1 MARFEALI
9 TPVADG
15 QALRAALEQ
24 IAQSW
29 GAALTW
35 LDRRNA
41 SLELISG
48 GLPVKL
54 LLELRRGDVLGVLVS
69 SREGMGRRGTPKK
82 KASRPIAE
90 GALIARSPCP
100 GAIPLQPRRTDL
112 SRSLRAK
119 QVTGRD
125 RWGFCTH

>member
-15 QALRAALEQ
+15 QPLRAALEQ

-41 SLELISG
+41 SLDLVSG

-69 SREGMGRRGTPKK
+69 SREGMGAGAPQSKK
-82 KASRPIAE
+82 LLDQLLRE
-90 GALIARSPCP
+90 LIAHVPRAQVQFRSDRDGPICQ
-100 GAIPLQPRRTDL
+100 GVGGL
-112 SRSLRAK
+112 S
-119 QVTGRD
+119 T
-125 RWGFCTH
+125 

>member
-41 SLELISG
+41 SMDLVSG

-69 SREGMGRRGTPKK
+69 SREGMGAGAPK
-82 KASRPIAE
+82 
-90 GALIARSPCP
+90 
-100 GAIPLQPRRTDL
+100 
-112 SRSLRAK
+112 AK
-119 QVTGRD
+119 
-125 RWGFCTH
+125 GFSINC

>member
-1 MARFEALI
+1 MRGEAAMARFEALI

-41 SLELISG
+41 SLDLVSG

-69 SREGMGRRGTPKK
+69 SREGMGAGAPQSKK
-82 KASRPIAE
+82 LLDQLLRELLAHVPRAQVQFRSDRDGPICQ
-90 GALIARSPCP
+90 GV
-100 GAIPLQPRRTDL
+100 GGL
-112 SRSLRAK
+112 SR
-119 QVTGRD
+119 
-125 RWGFCTH
+125 

>member
-41 SLELISG
+41 SLDLVSG

-69 SREGMGRRGTPKK
+69 SREGMGAGAPQSKRLLDQLLRELLAHVPRAQVQFRSDRDG
-82 KASRPIAE
+82 PI
-90 GALIARSPCP
+90 
-100 GAIPLQPRRTDL
+100 LQGVGGL
-112 SRSLRAK
+112 SR
-119 QVTGRD
+119 
-125 RWGFCTH
+125 

>member
-41 SLELISG
+41 SMDLVSG

-69 SREGMGRRGTPKK
+69 SREGMGAGAPQSKK
-82 KASRPIAE
+82 LLDQLLRELLAHVPRAQVQFRSDRDGPIFQ
-90 GALIARSPCP
+90 GV
-100 GAIPLQPRRTDL
+100 GGL
-112 SRSLRAK
+112 SR
-119 QVTGRD
+119 
-125 RWGFCTH
+125 

>member
-41 SLELISG
+41 SMDLVAG

-69 SREGMGRRGTPKK
+69 SQEGMGSAWTL
-82 KASRPIAE
+82 A
-90 GALIARSPCP
+90 
-100 GAIPLQPRRTDL
+100 TL
-112 SRSLRAK
+112 SSMVWSLSVRVLTFK
-119 QVTGRD
+119 LV
-125 RWGFCTH
+125 

>member
-1 MARFEALI
+1 MRGEAAMARFEALI

-41 SLELISG
+41 SLDLISG

-69 SREGMGRRGTPKK
+69 SREGMGAGAPQSKK
-82 KASRPIAE
+82 LLDQLLRELLAHVPRAQVQFRSDRDGPICQ
-90 GALIARSPCP
+90 GV
-100 GAIPLQPRRTDL
+100 GGL
-112 SRSLRAK
+112 SR
-119 QVTGRD
+119 
-125 RWGFCTH
+125 